1 MSSLAFEFPV
11 CVANTSMWIKG
22 WKMKEV
28 KPYLKFTMRSEC
40 FAVELSLV
48 TEVILVPK
56 NAFMPWLPTY
66 LSGVLRHRG
75 SVVPLLDMGMKL
87 ELVRIVPTVKTAAII
102 IDCARFSDKG
112 ACESLGLVVDSVQE
126 LVHIDH
132 ASLEPFQGGTQ
143 GIDGRFVPGVT
154 RMEGGPITILDVAG
168 ILSGDDII
176 NMEEIATRELMGC
189 Q

>member
-1 MSSLAFEFPV
+1 
-11 CVANTSMWIKG
+11 
-22 WKMKEV
+22 MKEV
-28 KPYLKFTMRSEC
+28 KPYLKFTMRGTC

-56 NAFMPWLPTY
+56 SAFMPWLPTY
-66 LSGVLRHRG
+66 LSGVLRLRG

-87 ELVRIVPTVKTAAII
+87 DLARIEPTVKTAAII
-102 IDCARFSDKG
+102 IDCARFPDG
-112 ACESLGLVVDSVQE
+112 GVCETLGLVVDAVHD

-132 ASLEPFQGGTQ
+132 TSLEPFRGGPL
-143 GIDGRFVPGVT
+143 GVDARFVPGVT
-154 RMEGGPITILDVAG
+154 HGDGGPIAILDVASV
-168 ILSGDDII
+168 LAGDDIV